1 MRSGWWAYSLENWCE
16 SICFLTEPWLWN
28 RLSFCRYN
36 CCKFTT
42 FRKQIDLKRIDSYII
57 NKVKEQK
64 KRSSAFYLEKTSYLC
79 TCIRPTPLPLI
90 LWEKWAV
97 KREGGS
103 TTLWNASLTL
113 CFWRFETTT
122 LEKQVKNIAE
132 VGAAGRYIPFPLVCR
147 WLTMPSRTPFGTYYI
162 YQRRGYHSV
171 RLLAWLW

>member
-1 MRSGWWAYSLENWCE
+1 MVWTELGRLTCLAISKKPSQLTISWLLWGLSLKKCFVFIRCAIRLVGLLFGKLMW
-16 SICFLTEPWLWN
+16 IHLFLTEPWLWN

-97 KREGGS
+97 KREGGA
-103 TTLWNASLTL
+103 LHI
-113 CFWRFETTT
+113 R
-122 LEKQVKNIAE
+122 
-132 VGAAGRYIPFPLVCR
+132 
-147 WLTMPSRTPFGTYYI
+147 M
-162 YQRRGYHSV
+162 
-171 RLLAWLW
+171 RLLTHCFRLSGT